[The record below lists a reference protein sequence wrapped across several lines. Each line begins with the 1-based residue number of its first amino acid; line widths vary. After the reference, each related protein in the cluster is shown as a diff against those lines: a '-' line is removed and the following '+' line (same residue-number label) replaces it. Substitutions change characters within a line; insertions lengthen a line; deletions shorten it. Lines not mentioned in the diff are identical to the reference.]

1 MAEPS
6 NRDAAIFP
14 VDTRF
19 QQMARRPGGVPRERA
34 IEAAQRHLDELK
46 PDFNNW
52 LVHELQE
59 LAASIQQVSDNP
71 SDAEMLERAQQAC
84 GQLRD
89 VGSTMGYELVT
100 FIANNLC
107 DILDAIKAGAT
118 YDQSMI
124 DCHMDALTLGR
135 TEAYRGLRPE
145 QVPEMA
151 RGLRRLVELTIASST
166 REGT

>member
-1 MAEPS
+1 MAEPP

-34 IEAAQRHLDELK
+34 LEAAQRHLDELK

-52 LVHELQE
+52 LVRELQE
-59 LAASIQQVSDNP
+59 LATSVQQVSDNP
-71 SDAEMLERAQQAC
+71 GDADALDRAQQAC
-84 GQLRD
+84 NQLRD

-100 FIANNLC
+100 FVANNFC
-107 DILDAIKAGAT
+107 DILDAVKAGAA
-118 YDQSMI
+118 YDQNVI
-124 DCHMDALTLGR
+124 DCHMDALTLAR
-135 TEAYRGLRPE
+135 TDAYRSLRPE

-151 RGLRRLVELTIASST
+151 RGLRRLVALAIARSA
-166 REGT
+166 REVS